1 MGGPGCLPTWAT
13 RPAVTAIVPTGPA
26 SVFSKPRA
34 NPGTASMKCRHCD
47 TRWEH
52 AYEYC
57 PQCER
62 NYGGA
67 KYPATQTDE
76 ELREIGLLLQQVRTA
91 FAGVVLGGGETIHQ
105 AHLEGTC
112 SRGAPR
118 WIAEGEKDPETDWSE
133 VPDWKLEQ
141 GFSTLCFFDVEGWRF
156 YLPAFLC
163 WSLRNW
169 RTTDFLTADALVWN
183 LTFEKWGIPLNC
195 ARRFESLNR
204 EQSEAVYA
212 FLDLLDRYSGEAD
225 AGEAIRS
232 YWHRFRKD

>member
-1 MGGPGCLPTWAT
+1 
-13 RPAVTAIVPTGPA
+13 
-26 SVFSKPRA
+26 
-34 NPGTASMKCRHCD
+34 MKCRHCD
-47 TRWEH
+47 TPWEH
-52 AYEYC
+52 EWEYC

-67 KYPATQTDE
+67 KYPAMQTDE
-76 ELREIGLLLQQVRTA
+76 ELREIDLLLRQIRTA

-112 SRGAPR
+112 SRGAPQ
-118 WIAEGEKDPETDWSE
+118 WVAEGEKDPETDWSE
-133 VPDWKLEQ
+133 VPDWKLER

-156 YLPAFLC
+156 YLPSFMC

-169 RTTDFLTADALVWN
+169 RTTDSLTADALVWS
-183 LTFEKWGIPLNC
+183 LTVDKQWAIPLEC

-212 FLDLLDRYSGEAD
+212 FLNLLDRYFGEAD